1 MDAAADIIRLYT
13 RHGPAWAR
21 DRGEAP
27 GTEAAWIARFLALLP
42 PAGEVL
48 DIGCGSGAP
57 IATALAAAGH
67 RVTGL
72 DASPTLLALARAR
85 LPDAEWIEADMR
97 AMDLGR
103 RFDGLIAWDSFFHL
117 DHDAQRGM
125 FPRFAAHAAPG
136 APLLFTTG
144 PRHGVAMG
152 AYGGDPLFHASLDA
166 AEYRA
171 LLAAH
176 GFAVLDHRAE
186 DPASGGHTIWLARH
200 V

>member
-1 MDAAADIIRLYT
+1 MDEAANIIGLYT
-13 RHGPAWAR
+13 RHGAAWAR

-27 GTEAAWIARFLALLP
+27 DTEAAWIARLLALLP
-42 PAGEVL
+42 RAADVL

-57 IATALAAAGH
+57 VAAAIAAAGH

-85 LPDAEWIEADMR
+85 IPDAEWIEADMR
-97 AMDLGR
+97 AMELAR
-103 RFDGLIAWDSFFHL
+103 RFDALVAWDSFFHL
-117 DHDAQRGM
+117 DHAAQRAM

-136 APLLFTTG
+136 APLLFTSG

-152 AYGGDPLFHASLDA
+152 TYAGEPLFHASLDA

-171 LLAAH
+171 LLAAN
-176 GFAVLDHRAE
+176 GFDVLDHRAE
-186 DPASGGHTIWLARH
+186 DPAGGGQTVWLARRA
-200 V
+200 